1 MPNIKVLPEDVR
13 NFISCGEV
21 IESPSSVVKELVEN
35 SIDAGSRRID
45 IKIQNSGMSLIN
57 VSDAGC
63 GIKYAELPLALTSFA
78 TSKIN
83 TKLELSGIKTLG
95 FRGEA
100 LASVCSIASVK
111 IFSKPAGEPGG
122 IICKEGEDLIT
133 HTHFDCPDG
142 TNVEVR
148 RLFFNAPV
156 RKRFLKSSP
165 YLKTEIVRVVQSFAL
180 SFNEVLFTLEIDG
193 KNYLEGLVP
202 DEEIPERIRKIFGFE
217 NAVVAEYKSETVF
230 IRCFVFPSEL
240 KPSKRWQFVYV
251 NRRPVHSPVLLK
263 AAENA
268 VSGYFPPGKFPPLF
282 LYITVL
288 PSLVD
293 VNVHPTKREVKF
305 QSPQSF
311 YQVIYDVV
319 KRKFA
324 AEKPVEYNLPQSEA
338 GAYAY
343 AGVAERRPGKGEY
356 FSPSKE
362 AAFSSFRTPADEE
375 TSAGEE
381 FFPHDVKW
389 DEFFYVGVSHKKFLI
404 FSTTAAI
411 HIVDFHAACER
422 INYEKFKKE
431 AGEKPV
437 PAQKLLIPAEMKLTP
452 EEIEAL
458 EQNLNF
464 LADIG
469 LIILPGRRSI
479 KISALPAGFRGSES
493 EFIKD
498 IANAL
503 LEGRR
508 RPDIFA
514 EIKDT
519 VLKIVACHTSL
530 RAGDGIKRKDAEV
543 IIDGLKKCSEPL
555 RCPHGRPVMLTLPVS
570 KIDSMLGR

>member
-45 IKIQNSGMSLIN
+45 IKIQDAGLSLIN
-57 VSDAGC
+57 VADDGC
-63 GIKYAELPLALTSFA
+63 GIKYAELPLSLTSFA

-100 LASVCSIASVK
+100 LASVCSVASVK
-111 IFSKPAGEPGG
+111 IFSKPEGGAGG
-122 IICKEGEDLIT
+122 IISKEGEDIIN
-133 HTHFDCPDG
+133 HKHFDCPAG

-156 RKRFLKSSP
+156 RKRFLKSP
-165 YLKTEIVRVVQSFAL
+165 AYLKTEIIRTVQSFAL
-180 SFNEVLFTLEIDG
+180 SFNEILFTLEIDG
-193 KNYLEGLVP
+193 KNYLEGLAP
-202 DEEIPERIRKIFGFE
+202 DEEITERIRKIFGFE
-217 NAVVAEYKSETVF
+217 NAVGAEFKSETVF
-230 IRCFVFPSEL
+230 IRCFIFPSEL

-251 NRRPVHSPVLLK
+251 NRRPVRSPVLLK

-268 VSGYFPPGKFPPLF
+268 VSGYFPPRKYPPLF
-282 LYITVL
+282 LYLTVL

-293 VNVHPTKREVKF
+293 VNVHPAKREVKF

-311 YQVIYDVV
+311 YQVIYDAV

-324 AEKPVEYNLPQSEA
+324 FEKPVEYNLPTDA
-338 GAYAY
+338 GA
-343 AGVAERRPGKGEY
+343 AGVAEKHPGKRY
-356 FSPSKE
+356 YSPPSN
-362 AAFSSFRTPADEE
+362 AAFSSFRIPAAEQTD
-375 TSAGEE
+375 AGEL
-381 FFPHDVKW
+381 FSSQDVKW
-389 DEFFYVGVSHKKFLI
+389 DEFFYIGVSHRKFLI
-404 FSTTAAI
+404 FSSASAI

-422 INYEKFKKE
+422 INYEKLKKE
-431 AGEKPV
+431 SGEKSV

-452 EEIEAL
+452 EEIEIL
-458 EQNLNF
+458 KQNLKF
-464 LADIG
+464 LTDIG
-469 LIILPGRRSI
+469 LIITPGRKSI

-493 EFIKD
+493 EFIKEV
-498 IANAL
+498 ANAL
-503 LEGRR
+503 LEGRS

-530 RAGDGIKRKDAEV
+530 RAGDSVKRKDADA
-543 IIDGLKKCSEPL
+543 IIAGLKKCSEPL
-555 RCPHGRPVMLTLPVS
+555 RCPHGRPVLLTLPVS
-570 KIDSMLGR
+570 KIDSLLGR